1 MREGPCNPGPTS
13 TPASTGADADMSA
26 ARNRPRPA
34 GKRDR
39 GLLLAAMARRRIG
52 WVELFAKPI
61 LFGKRSLMGIASAFA
76 SRELRRDKLGFGG
89 QVAPPIL

>member
-1 MREGPCNPGPTS
+1 MQICR
-13 TPASTGADADMSA
+13 
-26 ARNRPRPA
+26 RPEIVHA
-34 GKRDR
+34 LLVNGIVAF
-39 GLLLAAMARRRIG
+39 LLAAMARRRIG